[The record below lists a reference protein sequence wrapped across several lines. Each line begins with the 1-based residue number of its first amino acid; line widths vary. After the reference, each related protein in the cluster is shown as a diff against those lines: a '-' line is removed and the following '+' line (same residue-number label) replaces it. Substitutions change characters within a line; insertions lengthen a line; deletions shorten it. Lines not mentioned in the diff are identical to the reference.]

1 LPIGAHVL
9 DTLADGRRRSGGYV
23 TSSCFSPTLGCWIGL
38 GIVRDG
44 PDRAGE
50 VVTVVGNGKEMQAR
64 LRGPVFLDPEGERLH
79 G

>member
-1 LPIGAHVL
+1 
-9 DTLADGRRRSGGYV
+9 
-23 TSSCFSPTLGCWIGL
+23 
-38 GIVRDG
+38 VRDG